1 MSRLR
6 VVLDTGDTLAVS
18 NFTLPTSKTS
28 TQRRAIQTGKEAEYA
43 EFVFDVAAGGDT
55 NNWGVRY
62 LIAYG
67 VSQQRDIDL

>member
-6 VVLDTGDTLAVS
+6 VVLDTGDTLSVP
-18 NFTLPTSKTS
+18 NFSLPTSKTLS
-28 TQRRAIQTGKEAEYA
+28 QRRTIQTGKESQYA

-55 NNWGVRY
+55 TNWGVRY

-67 VSQQRDIDL
+67 VSQPRDLDL